1 MTLRSTGLQS
11 DSDLDSIHNSCD
23 VDRLKQCSGVHNWQI
38 SGIVDFPS
46 FYSPPTHG
54 STNQAINWYLDD
66 CNSVWYDPHNI
77 YDLYEEN
84 GIEWRWSFVSNKCV
98 YCRRD
103 CILVFPEQLLWG
115 QLHYTKTNGRFF
127 TIQNSWRF
135 SHWQKGNGR
144 FFTIIVQLLIDLLS
158 QYFVLNCQNS
168 KMMSKCSSAATF
180 VVD

>member
-11 DSDLDSIHNSCD
+11 DSDLDLVMFTGSNNAVVYKID
-23 VDRLKQCSGVHNWQI
+23 EYQVLWT
-38 SGIVDFPS
+38 
-46 FYSPPTHG
+46 SPP
-54 STNQAINWYLDD
+54 ST
-66 CNSVWYDPHNI
+66 HNI
-77 YDLYEEN
+77 FDLYEEN

-144 FFTIIVQLLIDLLS
+144 FFTIIVQLLIYNWTL
-158 QYFVLNCQNS
+158 VCLNILFSIVKIQNWCQRAPPPLTS
-168 KMMSKCSSAATF
+168 L
-180 VVD
+180 